1 MDFLDPARQA
11 RHRIILWIGYVL
23 IAAGIVIATL
33 VLLYQAY
40 GFGLGKN
47 GTVIQSGLVF
57 LSSQP
62 NPANIYLNNKLN
74 SSQTNARV
82 SLPAGIYH
90 VQMTRNGYRD
100 WQRTIEVEGGDVQHF
115 DYPLLIPKK
124 LTSKKLQSYASA
136 PPLATQSPDRRWLL
150 IQKPG
155 SMTNFSLYDLNNPS
169 KGPAKPP
176 TDFSLPD
183 NLLTKA
189 ATPGENW
196 QLEEWADD
204 NKHVV
209 LQHNFDGKSEF
220 ILLDRTDAAK
230 SQNLN
235 KVLSANPSKLTL
247 LDKKYD
253 QYYLYDVKTAALQ
266 KATLSAPA
274 KEPVLEHVL
283 AYQSYGNDTLLYA
296 TDSGAPAGKVLVR
309 LKVGDTT
316 YPERA
321 FSAGGTYLLDLTK
334 YGGTLYVATG
344 ASNADKTY
352 IYKDP
357 VGQLKKQ
364 PRHAL
369 VPTQVLHVSSPN
381 FVSFS
386 TNTQFIMTENG
397 NQFGVYDIENKKG
410 YNYVTSQPLDA
421 PQQHAVWMDG
431 DRLTYITGGKLMM
444 FDYDDTNQQIMVTA
458 NPAYRPAFSPD
469 FKFVYTL
476 SPATSASNV
485 PAGQVNLNQT
495 SLLTPADQ

>member
-11 RHRIILWIGYVL
+11 RHRVILWIGYVL

-40 GFGLGKN
+40 GFGIGKN

-62 NPANIYLNNKLN
+62 DPANIYLNGKLN
-74 SSQTNARV
+74 NSQTNARV

-90 VQMTRNGYRD
+90 VQLTRDGYRN

-115 DYPLLIPKK
+115 DYPFLIPKK
-124 LTSKKLQSYASA
+124 LTSKKIQSYAAS

-155 SMTNFSLYDLNNPS
+155 SMIDFNLYDLKNPD
-169 KGPAKPP
+169 KPAE
-176 TDFSLPD
+176 SLRLPD
-183 NLLTKA
+183 NLLSKA

-209 LQHNFDGKSEF
+209 LQHNYDGKSEF
-220 ILLDRTDAAK
+220 ILIDRTDLAK
-230 SQNLN
+230 SQNID
-235 KVLSANPSKLTL
+235 KVLSANPTKLTL
-247 LDKKYD
+247 LNKKYD
-253 QYYLYDVKTAALQ
+253 QYYLYDAKTLALQ
-266 KATLSAPA
+266 KATLTAPA
-274 KEPVLEHVL
+274 AVTVLEHVL
-283 AYQSYGNDTLLYA
+283 AYQSYASDTLLYA

-309 LKVGDTT
+309 LKIGDRV
-316 YPERA
+316 YPERT
-321 FSAGGTYLLDLTK
+321 FPAGGTYLLDLTK
-334 YGGTLYVATG
+334 YSGTLYVAAG
-344 ASNADKTY
+344 ASNLDRTY

-357 VGQLKKQ
+357 VGQLKKL
-364 PRHAL
+364 PDHAL
-369 VPTQVLHVSSPN
+369 VPTQVLHVPQPS

-386 TNTQFIMTENG
+386 NSAQFIMAENG

-410 YNYVTSQPLDA
+410 YSYVTQQPIDA
-421 PQQHAVWMDG
+421 PQQHAAWMDG
-431 DRLTYITGGKLMM
+431 NRLTYVTGGQLIM
-444 FDYDDTNQQIMVTA
+444 FDYDDTNQQIMIPA
-458 NPAYRPAFSPD
+458 SPAYLPAFAPN

-476 SPATSASNV
+476 ASAPAAAST

-495 SLLTPADQ
+495 PLLTSADQ

>member
-11 RHRIILWIGYVL
+11 RHRIILWVGYIL

-62 NPANIYLNNKLN
+62 HPANIYLNNKLN
-74 SSQTNARV
+74 SSQTNARIA
-82 SLPAGIYH
+82 LPAGIYH
-90 VQMTRNGYRD
+90 VQLTRDGYRN

-124 LTSKKLQSYASA
+124 LADKKIQSYVSA
-136 PPLATQSPDRRWLL
+136 PPLTTQSPDRRWLL
-150 IQKPG
+150 VEKPG
-155 SMTNFSLYDLNNPS
+155 SMTSFELFDLKSSTKLSTELN
-169 KGPAKPP
+169 
-176 TDFSLPD
+176 LPEG
-183 NLLTKA
+183 LLTKA

-196 QLEEWADD
+196 QLDDWAGD

-220 ILLDRTDAAK
+220 ILIDRGDVAK

-253 QYYLYDVKTAALQ
+253 QYYLYDAKTASLQ
-266 KATLSAPA
+266 KAKLSAPA
-274 KEPVLEHVL
+274 SEPVLEHVL
-283 AYQSYGNDTLLYA
+283 AYQSYGSDTLLYA
-296 TDSGAPAGKVLVR
+296 TDSGAPAGKVLVK
-309 LKVGDTT
+309 LKIGDNT
-316 YPERA
+316 YPERT
-321 FSAGGTYLLDLTK
+321 FPAGGTYLLDLTK
-334 YGGTLYVATG
+334 YSGTLYVAAG
-344 ASNADKTY
+344 ASNVDRTY

-357 VGQLKKQ
+357 VGQLKKL
-364 PRHAL
+364 PKHAL
-369 VPTQVLHVSSPN
+369 VPAQVLHVTQPN

-386 TNTQFIMTENG
+386 TNAQFIMAENG
-397 NQFGVYDIENKKG
+397 NQFGVYDIENEKG
-410 YNYVTSQPLDA
+410 YNYITPQPLDA
-421 PQQHAVWMDG
+421 PQQHADWMDG
-431 DRLTYITGGKLMM
+431 NRLTYVTGGRLLM
-444 FDYDDTNQQIMVTA
+444 FDYDDTNQQIMM
-458 NPAYRPAFSPD
+458 PAGSAYLPAFSPN

-476 SPATSASNV
+476 APATDPTA
-485 PAGQVNLNQT
+485 PAGQINLNQT
-495 SLLTPADQ
+495 SILTPADQ